1 MMNAAVSTVWT
12 IALSVGAVLCVTWMM
27 NLHAGRTNGQNR
39 RDTSNGGRYRVL
51 RVSDLDPLD
60 HETHFRGGLLMKTI
74 IATIKSAASG

>member
-1 MMNAAVSTVWT
+1 MNAAVSTVWT
-12 IALSVGAVLCVTWMM
+12 IALSVGAVLCVTGMM
-27 NLHAGRTNGQNR
+27 NLHAGRPKGQNR
-39 RDTSNGGRYRVL
+39 RDTANGGRYRFL